1 MVGTCVV
8 VMPLPPPPPQ
18 TIRSLGG
25 KAMNKYA
32 LPLLIIAILFCVCA
46 KAPLVQHSENQNVAS
61 DANVPA
67 NEDTPATTYTKQP
80 SALEPQGPKQSVAI
94 YMKGTEPPAL
104 KGAYKVIGSELAK
117 ALTDSKAYSAI
128 DRTEDALKIIE
139 KEHIYQRSGAVD
151 EKQIKELGKQLGVKF
166 ICIAE
171 VNEVMGSYHLD
182 ARLVDVETAEVINVV
197 SKPGAMRDVYQ
208 VVDIAKEVARE
219 LAGGQRK

>member
-1 MVGTCVV
+1 MCVV
-8 VMPLPPPPPQ
+8 AILLPPPPPPPPP

-32 LPLLIIAILFCVCA
+32 LPSLIIAVLFCVCA

-61 DANVPA
+61 DVNVPA
-67 NEDTPATTYTKQP
+67 PATTYTKQP
-80 SALEPQGPKQSVAI
+80 SAPEPQGPKQSVAI

-117 ALTDSKAYSAI
+117 ALAESKAYSAI
-128 DRTEDALKIIE
+128 DRTEDALKIVE

-171 VNEVMGSYHLD
+171 VNEIMGSYHLD

-208 VVDIAKEVARE
+208 VVEIAKEVARE

>member
-1 MVGTCVV
+1 
-8 VMPLPPPPPQ
+8 
-18 TIRSLGG
+18 
-25 KAMNKYA
+25 
-32 LPLLIIAILFCVCA
+32 
-46 KAPLVQHSENQNVAS
+46 
-61 DANVPA
+61 
-67 NEDTPATTYTKQP
+67 
-80 SALEPQGPKQSVAI
+80 
-94 YMKGTEPPAL
+94 MKGTEPPAL

-117 ALTDSKAYSAI
+117 ALAESKAYSAI
-128 DRTEDALKIIE
+128 DRTEDALKIVE

-171 VNEVMGSYHLD
+171 VNEIMGSYHLD

-208 VVDIAKEVARE
+208 VVEIAKEVARE